1 MEKRLGEVRKSG
13 GKKFPPF
20 FPYHTEIEMYTNH
33 SHIKDYKTRMQ
44 VIWSKTMLH
53 YTGGNAFRLV
63 KA

>member
-1 MEKRLGEVRKSG
+1 
-13 GKKFPPF
+13 
-20 FPYHTEIEMYTNH
+20 MYTNH
-33 SHIKDYKTRMQ
+33 QHIKDYKTRMQ